1 MRGEGPAGQGPVRVG
16 VLTISDGVAAGKRED
31 RSGDRIGRWAGRDGF
46 VEAARAVVP
55 DRTEAIVRVLLEW
68 ADRGTCD
75 LIVTTGGTGFAA
87 RDVTPEATLVA
98 VDRLAPGLAE
108 RIRAHGV
115 RKTPFAALSRGVA
128 GLRGGALIVN
138 LPGSPSGVDD
148 GLEVLSEVAA
158 HAVALLRG
166 DTEHSAHRSGG
177 GGGEDAPE
185 PAPAG

>member
-1 MRGEGPAGQGPVRVG
+1 MTGEGAAGQEPVRVG
-16 VLTISDGVAAGKRED
+16 ILTISDGVAAGTRED
-31 RSGDRIGRWAGRDGF
+31 RSGDRIAGWAGRDGF
-46 VEAARAVVP
+46 AEAARAVVP
-55 DRTEAIVRVLLEW
+55 DRTEAIVRVLLKW

-87 RDVTPEATLVA
+87 RDVTPEATLAV

-115 RKTPFAALSRGVA
+115 LKTPFAALSRGVA

-166 DTEHSAHRSGG
+166 ATEHPAHGSAGES
-177 GGGEDAPE
+177 GEDAPE
-185 PAPAG
+185 PGPAG